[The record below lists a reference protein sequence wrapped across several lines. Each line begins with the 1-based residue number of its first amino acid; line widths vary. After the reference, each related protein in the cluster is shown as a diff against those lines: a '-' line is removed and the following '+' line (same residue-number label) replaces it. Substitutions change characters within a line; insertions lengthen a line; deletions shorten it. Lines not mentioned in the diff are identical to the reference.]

1 MRRLPCLFVLLA
13 LLSPSAG
20 ALEDIALAVPAAQ
33 YLQAIGENRDAGG
46 QSSAALL
53 QRAEQQARQKNWTA
67 AVADYETAIAAGADP
82 TATWLSLSQLW
93 QARAESNKNDEEA
106 RKRQQERTLQSA
118 WNALQAARR
127 CV

>member
-20 ALEDIALAVPAAQ
+20 ALEDIALDVPAAQ

-82 TATWLSLSQLW
+82 TATWLSPVSYTHLRS
-93 QARAESNKNDEEA
+93 
-106 RKRQQERTLQSA
+106 
-118 WNALQAARR
+118 AARPSATR
-127 CV
+127 ARHPRR